1 MITDDFGNSTELLQD
16 DPVDPTSWER
26 RIRWCQSLDDDE
38 LLAEMEHLGGVLDG
52 FKKTLGLLEQ
62 RAYQLMEERVAT
74 SIPSETYI
82 CEMETGW
89 KYDQPSFG
97 PLKEVFHD
105 ADLKKCLTPAHTE
118 EVKVEDKWTTATV
131 KSLATK
137 YGSEAMRILEN
148 ARMESRGR
156 LKFARRETR

>member
-1 MITDDFGNSTELLQD
+1 MT
-16 DPVDPTSWER
+16 TSET
-26 RIRWCQSLDDDE
+26 IENHYGAAHAHLSDDE
-38 LLAEMEHLGGVLDG
+38 LLAEMEHIGAILDG
-52 FKKTLGLLEQ
+52 FKATLGHLEQ
-62 RAYQLMEERVAT
+62 EAYRRMEENKAT

-97 PLKEVFHD
+97 PLKEVFHE
-105 ADLKKCLTPAHTE
+105 ADLAKCLIPAHTE

-137 YGSEAMRILEN
+137 YGAEALRIFEN
-148 ARMESRGR
+148 ARTESRGR
-156 LKFARRETR
+156 LKFARRDKK

>member
-1 MITDDFGNSTELLQD
+1 MTTDDFGNSTVLLQD
-16 DPVDPTSWER
+16 DPADPTSWER

-38 LLAEMEHLGGVLDG
+38 LLAEMEHIGAILDG
-52 FKKTLGLLEQ
+52 FKATLGRLEQ
-62 RAYQLMEERVAT
+62 EAYRRMEENKAT

-82 CEMETGW
+82 CEMEAGF

-105 ADLKKCLTPAHTE
+105 ADLKRCLTPAHTE

-137 YGSEAMRILEN
+137 YGAEAMRILEN
-148 ARMESRGR
+148 ARTESRGR